1 MPTQSVPEG
10 VAKFLLI
17 DGQQRFTT
25 IFILLSVLRDKARL
39 SPNST
44 LADEIE
50 QTLLK
55 NPFKQGNDAFK
66 LLPTQGDRESFLSI
80 IGNEITTKE
89 DQIARAY
96 KFFERKI
103 RSKPP
108 DLEKLKHIIVSQL
121 ILVSIVLDRDDNPH
135 LVFESLNAKGRAL
148 SQADL
153 IRNYFF
159 MKIHV
164 NDQEKLYGACWT
176 PMQDRLGENLTECIR
191 SFLDEGRWSD

>member
-1 MPTQSVPEG
+1 VELYEEDNPRSRFIGSIVTMPTQSVPEG

-25 IFILLSVLRDKARL
+25 IFILLSVLRDKART

-80 IGNEITTKE
+80 IRNEIGSTD

-96 KFFERKI
+96 KFFDRKI
-103 RSKPP
+103 RVDQVP
-108 DLEKLKHIIVSQL
+108 DFEKITDYRQSANLGQH
-121 ILVSIVLDRDDNPH
+121 
-135 LVFESLNAKGRAL
+135 RA
-148 SQADL
+148 
-153 IRNYFF
+153 
-159 MKIHV
+159 
-164 NDQEKLYGACWT
+164 
-176 PMQDRLGENLTECIR
+176 
-191 SFLDEGRWSD
+191 